1 MTKKHGKKYLEAIK
15 DLDLKKSYTPEEAI
29 AILKKIETT
38 KFDSSVEFHAKLE
51 IDLKKPEQ
59 NVRSTLILPKGIGK
73 TKKILAFVTE
83 KDEKQAKEL
92 GVDFFGLENMVEKIS
107 KGWLGFDIAIATPET
122 MSKIAKVAK
131 ILGSRKL
138 MPNPKVGTVTT
149 DLKKTVEEI
158 RKGKIEFRSDS
169 LGGIHSIIGKISFS
183 QVDLLENFNALY
195 KTLLGVK
202 PATIK
207 GNYIKSV
214 FISSTMG
221 PGIKI
226 DLSKIKRIV

>member
-1 MTKKHGKKYLEAIK
+1 MPKKHGKKLREAIK

-29 AILKKIETT
+29 EVLKKIQTT
-38 KFDSSVEFHAKLE
+38 KFDPSVEFHAKLG

-59 NVRSTLILPKGIGK
+59 GVRSALVLPKGTGK

-83 KDEKQAKEL
+83 KDEAIAKAE
-92 GVDFFGLENMVEKIS
+92 GVDFFGLEDMVEKIS
-107 KGWLGFDIAIATPET
+107 KGWLGFDIAIATPDA
-122 MSKIAKVAK
+122 MPKIAKVAK

-149 DLKKTVEEI
+149 DLKKTISEI
-158 RKGKIEFRSDS
+158 KKGKIEFRSDS
-169 LGGIHSIIGKISFS
+169 LGGIHSIIGKLSFANS
-183 QVDLLENFNALY
+183 DLLENFTSLF
-195 KTLLGVK
+195 KTLLGAK

-214 FISSTMG
+214 YLSSTMG
-221 PGIKI
+221 PGVKI
-226 DLSKIKRIV
+226 DTSKIK